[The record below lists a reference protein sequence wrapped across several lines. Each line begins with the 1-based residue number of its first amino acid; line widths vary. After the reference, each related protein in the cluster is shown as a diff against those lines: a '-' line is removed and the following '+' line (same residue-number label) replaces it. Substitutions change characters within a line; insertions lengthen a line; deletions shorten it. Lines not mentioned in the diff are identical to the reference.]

1 MKKVIE
7 KFKTIVTASD
17 LKKNNLSLTDYHDL
31 SMTLQSLQS
40 IIDAGSG
47 TTLLKN
53 VADWCKRNKLRVTE
67 ESICFRVFAK

>member
-31 SMTLQSLQS
+31 SMTLQS
-40 IIDAGSG
+40 IIDVGSG